1 MTKLL
6 ADENIPKET
15 VNLLK
20 EQGVDVISVQDFSS
34 GLSDRDILELANAKG
49 RIVLTFD
56 KDFGQIIFK
65 EKYKSQGLI
74 LLRFVP
80 ESPQQ
85 ISKRNLQLLATKI
98 RIEKNVVVIKE
109 DNVKVTSSR

>member
-1 MTKLL
+1 MT
-6 ADENIPKET
+6 
-15 VNLLK
+15 
-20 EQGVDVISVQDFSS
+20 
-34 GLSDRDILELANAKG
+34 DILELANAKG
-49 RIVLTFD
+49 RIILTFD

-85 ISKRNLQLLATKI
+85 ISKRIRQLLATKI

-109 DNVKVTSSR
+109 DSVKVTSSR

>member
-34 GLSDRDILELANAKG
+34 GLSDRDILELTNVKG
-49 RIVLTFD
+49 RIILPFD

-85 ISKRNLQLLATKI
+85 ISKRIRQLLATKI

-109 DNVKVTSSR
+109 DSVKVTSSR